1 MDYLQEL
8 EKHKDIK
15 DVKDLA
21 DDVHKLR
28 KYYSTRQYDAMSQ
41 HIWNLMI
48 KYAKETVAWN
58 IANTNMPTTP
68 DESYINAENFLRL
81 KGYSILIQK
90 GINLQ
95 NQLNQQELNL
105 INNWINKS
113 E

>member
-1 MDYLQEL
+1 MDYLQEI
-8 EKHKDIK
+8 EKYKDFKDIK
-15 DVKDLA
+15 DVV

-28 KYYSTRQYDAMSQ
+28 GYYSTRQYDAMSQ

-58 IANTNMPTTP
+58 IANTNMPRTP

-81 KGYSILIQK
+81 KGYSMLIEK
-90 GINLQ
+90 GVNLQ
-95 NQLNQQELNL
+95 NQLNLKELNL
-105 INNWINKS
+105 IHNWINKS

>member
-8 EKHKDIK
+8 EKYKDLKDIK
-15 DVKDLA
+15 DFV

-28 KYYSTRQYDAMSQ
+28 EYYSTRQYDAMSQ

-48 KYAKETVAWN
+48 KYAKETVTWN
-58 IANTNMPTTP
+58 ITNTKMPTTP

-81 KGYSILIQK
+81 KGFSMLIQK

-95 NQLNQQELNL
+95 NKLNQQELNL

>member
-1 MDYLQEL
+1 MDYLQEI
-8 EKHKDIK
+8 EKYKDFKDIK
-15 DVKDLA
+15 DFV

-28 KYYSTRQYDAMSQ
+28 EYYSTRQYDAMSQ

-58 IANTNMPTTP
+58 IANTNMPTSP

-81 KGYSILIQK
+81 KGFSMLIKK

-95 NQLNQQELNL
+95 NKLNQQELNL
-105 INNWINKS
+105 INGWLKPQQ
-113 E
+113 

>member
-1 MDYLQEL
+1 MDYLQEI
-8 EKHKDIK
+8 EKYKDFKDIK
-15 DVKDLA
+15 DFV

-28 KYYSTRQYDAMSQ
+28 EYYSTRQYDAMSQ

-58 IANTNMPTTP
+58 FTNTKMPTNS

-81 KGYSILIQK
+81 KGYSLLIEK
-90 GINLQ
+90 SISLQ
-95 NQLNQQELNL
+95 NKLNQQELNL